1 MKKLIALIIL
11 SFFFAVPAFAAE
23 YSREDTD
30 IDSTLSDQEATQ
42 YAAPTKILIA
52 QIKTEAESLETSPLE
67 WFQSLYY
74 YSITRLGYADIPF
87 NYVID
92 RNGDVYE
99 GRKGGIGVIPEVETG
114 TGVIM
119 IGYLSNDPDLPLNTQ
134 TALRTLVTDLSY
146 KHGIPRTE
154 VEVVSLNLLKADE
167 TRRTSK
173 SSYKEATGT
182 FAQNIGVL
190 KNSVTYSNSEHLD
203 YKAEI
208 KDLQYEDTVESGER
222 LKVSF
227 TLINKNDFAW
237 FTDKDYIYLS
247 TKNGRN
253 SSFAINGEWD
263 SFSKPVS
270 ISDKTILPGENVKV
284 EFELQALLLPGKQSP
299 EFRVVKLPNSVFE
312 DSDMKISFEIKQGD
326 NDLVQIT
333 GTPGGVLN
341 VRGCPS
347 PNCEPIT
354 QVVEGQV
361 LIMTDKSVGWYEVQY
376 EKGETGWVYGPYVKE
391 L

>member
-1 MKKLIALIIL
+1 
-11 SFFFAVPAFAAE
+11 
-23 YSREDTD
+23 
-30 IDSTLSDQEATQ
+30 
-42 YAAPTKILIA
+42 
-52 QIKTEAESLETSPLE
+52 
-67 WFQSLYY
+67 
-74 YSITRLGYADIPF
+74 
-87 NYVID
+87 
-92 RNGDVYE
+92 
-99 GRKGGIGVIPEVETG
+99 
-114 TGVIM
+114 M

-134 TALRTLVTDLSY
+134 TALKALLTDLSY
-146 KHGIPRTE
+146 QHGIAKSE

-182 FAQNIGVL
+182 FAQNVGVL

-237 FTDKDYIYLS
+237 FTDKDYIYIS

-299 EFRVVKLPNSVFE
+299 EFRVVKLPNSVF
-312 DSDMKISFEIKQGD
+312 DGSDIKVSFEIKQGD